1 MDYINSNQS
10 ALFIGWF
17 IIFLLLIFFWLL
29 LKKTLASNDQSNS
42 NSISKDIINNSD
54 DDSQKCSYLVE
65 PHMIDDDSSKYSYSA
80 KPHMMTQTEEKFFI
94 TLNEIFSQHFYIF
107 PQVHLSK
114 LLNHKIKNQSQY
126 GAFLHINSKSV
137 DFVLCRKTNL
147 ESVCAI
153 ELDDYTHN
161 WNSRRERDDEVKR
174 IFKQANFPLIRISNP
189 QNLTHQE
196 IIDLIR
202 KKVTETNSDQ

>member
-1 MDYINSNQS
+1 MDYTNSNQS

-29 LKKTLASNDQSNS
+29 LKKTLASNDHSNS
-42 NSISKDIINNSD
+42 NSISEDTINNPD
-54 DDSQKCSYLVE
+54 DDSPEYSYSAE
-65 PHMIDDDSSKYSYSA
+65 PHMIDDDSPKYSYSA
-80 KPHMMTQTEEKFFI
+80 KPHMMTQNEEKFFI
-94 TLNEIFSQHFYIF
+94 TLNEIFSKHFYIF

-174 IFKQANFPLIRISNP
+174 IFEQANFPLIRISNP

-196 IIDLIR
+196 IINLIR
-202 KKVTETNSDQ
+202 KKVTETISDQ